1 MSFLDELLG
10 STKEVES
17 PQSFWFW
24 SGLVAISAI
33 VKDNIWLSR
42 GGHYNL
48 YPNIYCILHADS
60 GLKKGPPI
68 NLAKTLVQR
77 VNNTRIISGRSS
89 IQGILKE
96 LGTAETRPGGYV
108 NAKSNGFI
116 VSSELSSSLVQDPAA
131 LTILTDL
138 YDRNYNDGE
147 WKSLLKMEN
156 FQLKDPTVTMFGG
169 INDAHAESFFEKKDI
184 RGGYYARTFIVY
196 ENQSEVINSLARR
209 LKNPLNKDKLVE
221 YLKVIEKLK
230 GPIKELAD
238 ENNNLTEVGEY
249 FDDWYVKFKQNL
261 KETGTRD
268 STGTLNRFDDSV
280 LKVAI
285 LLSLAREP
293 KLEITLEAL
302 KQAIEVCQKLVGNVR
317 RTTLKQGST
326 QLYADQKVL
335 IIEELLRREGHI
347 ISRAKL
353 LEKYWMHFNS
363 DQLDQIMLSFDQ
375 AGQIKTESTG
385 NMIVYRM
392 PQTVVD
398 KLKSYMEGK

>member
-1 MSFLDELLG
+1 MTFLEELLN

-68 NLAKTLVQR
+68 NLAKTLVKM

-96 LGTAETRPGGYV
+96 LGTAETKPGGKI

-147 WKSLLKMEN
+147 WRSLLKMEN

-184 RGGYYARTFIVY
+184 RGGYYARTFIVH
-196 ENQSEVINSLARR
+196 ESEGQTVNSLARR
-209 LKNPLNKDKLVE
+209 LQNPLNKEKLAV
-221 YLKVIEKLK
+221 YLKQIEKLN

-238 ENNNLTEVGEY
+238 ENNKLTEVGEY
-249 FDDWYVKFKQNL
+249 FDDWYIKFKRNL
-261 KETGTRD
+261 KESGVRD

-285 LLSLAREP
+285 LLSLAQEP
-293 KLEITLEAL
+293 VLEIKLDAL

-317 RTTLKQGST
+317 RTTLKEGSK

-335 IIEELLRREGHI
+335 IIEELLRRDGNI

-353 LEKYWMHFNS
+353 LEKYWMHFNA

-385 NMIVYRM
+385 SMIVYRM
-392 PQTVVD
+392 PQIVANE
-398 KLKSYMEGK
+398 LKRFMEGK